1 MSSHSATVR
10 SEVLEALRMS
20 PEPLGRQEILGQCPS
35 AMEAQDISLA
45 LNELRKQGLA
55 VRSEDKRWSYADG
68 QGAIAGGPP
77 PGRTAAPT
85 APKQHST
92 PPGNEGQAERVRP
105 AHQPGRG
112 GNGAAPAQADH
123 KPKRSPHQVQSQRAK
138 GSTAE
143 NEAPQAWRGNPDH
156 DTRDILR
163 DLLKHHVQQSRE
175 ILETYIEALDN
186 PILNNLLA
194 GLSAA
199 QEALDHHDRS
209 TRQ

>member
-20 PEPLGRQEILGQCPS
+20 PEPLGRKEIVQQCPS
-35 AMEAQDISLA
+35 ADDAQQVSMA
-45 LNELRKQGLA
+45 LWELKRDGLA
-55 VRSEDKRWSYADG
+55 ERTD
-68 QGAIAGGPP
+68 AGWRLTERGEPVTP
-77 PGRTAAPT
+77 RPVQRDDPN
-85 APKQHST
+85 ST

-112 GNGAAPAQADH
+112 GNGATPAQADH
-123 KPKRSPHQVQSQRAK
+123 KPKRSPRQVQSQRAK

-163 DLLKHHVQQSRE
+163 DLLKHNVQQSRE

-209 TRQ
+209 THQ